1 MSHQVDRVL
10 DDMADAMKVLKQSLL
25 GVPVRKAGFKRKHD
39 QMARAVA
46 SLSVALNDSRAAIGA
61 K

>member
-1 MSHQVDRVL
+1 
-10 DDMADAMKVLKQSLL
+10 MADAMKVLKQSLL
-25 GVPVRKAGFKRKHD
+25 GVSVRKAGFKRKHD